1 MSRAIDVPSS
11 RLLPNNTSIAGLQ
24 VTIAI
29 GCAHNGVDST
39 STVNDVIRV
48 RLIDDMEQEAIFDVP
63 MEDAFDGGFIT
74 NSWVRCVLQQQVSY
88 SMQIPPPPPPPKVP
102 R

>member
-1 MSRAIDVPSS
+1 MLEESLY
-11 RLLPNNTSIAGLQ
+11 LLSHASTVDSQ
-24 VTIAI
+24 VTIAV

-39 STVNDVIRV
+39 SGANDVIRV
-48 RLIDDMEQEAIFDVP
+48 RLIDDAEQEAIFDVP

-74 NSWVRCVLQQQVSY
+74 NSWVRCALQQQVSY
-88 SMQIPPPPPPPKVP
+88 SMQIPPPPPAPPPKKVP